1 MSPKVEVQKNKLLV
15 KWGVPSNSSSEEA
28 QVQGRKMRSMSSCSG
43 EIRSKSARVKTSE
56 KAPEKR
62 ERILC
67 MNFCR

>member
-15 KWGVPSNSSSEEA
+15 KWGVQSNSSSEKA
-28 QVQGRKMRSMSSCSG
+28 QVQGRKMRSMSSHSG
-43 EIRSKSARVKTSE
+43 EIKSESAAVKSSE

-67 MNFCR
+67 VNFCR